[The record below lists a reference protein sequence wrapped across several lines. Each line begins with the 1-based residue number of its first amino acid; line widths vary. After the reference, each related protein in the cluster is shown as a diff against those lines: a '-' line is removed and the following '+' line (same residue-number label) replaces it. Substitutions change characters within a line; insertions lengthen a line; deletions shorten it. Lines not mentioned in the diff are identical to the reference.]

1 MTRPMTP
8 MASTVDSRRVADLLA
23 GSRLGLVADPIAQEA
38 RNGDLREDVAPA
50 ELAAY
55 CLHTLTAA
63 GSLPSQAAV
72 RRLVSVSL
80 DGLRLGVAGARKL
93 ISARDRVVS
102 YCRVHIGREALPGQ
116 SRCPPAAAA

>member
-23 GSRLGLVADPIAQEA
+23 GSRLGLVADLIAHGA
-38 RNGDLREDVAPA
+38 RNGDLRDDVAPA

-63 GSLPSQAAV
+63 RSLPSQAAV

-80 DGLRLGVAGARKL
+80 DGLRLGVAGQE
-93 ISARDRVVS
+93 S
-102 YCRVHIGREALPGQ
+102 
-116 SRCPPAAAA
+116 